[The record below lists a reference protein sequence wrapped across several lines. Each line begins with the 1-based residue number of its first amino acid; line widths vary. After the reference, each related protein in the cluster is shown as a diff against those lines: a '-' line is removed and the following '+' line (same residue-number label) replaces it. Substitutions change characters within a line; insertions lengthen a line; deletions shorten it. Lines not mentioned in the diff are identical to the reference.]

1 MVICQLSLL
10 EYCEVIKSIYC
21 SGHFV
26 APYFLVFLFD
36 KRVKLDVCA
45 TRECKWVA
53 FGRGEIFS

>member
-10 EYCEVIKSIYC
+10 EFCEVVKSIYC

-45 TRECKWVA
+45 TR
-53 FGRGEIFS
+53 